1 MKFGVGILVGMLFGP
16 VDLLLLK
23 EEIIL
28 EISSSVLGL
37 KMMDSWILGGK
48 KSEKE
53 LLEDFIFDCTY

>member
-1 MKFGVGILVGMLFGP
+1 MLFGP